1 MLLGEMVITPW
12 GDASTLRERRL
23 PPGPG
28 TPRAEVAQNQR
39 ERLFAAMVATA
50 AGKGYAQTSVGDL
63 AELSGVSSRTF
74 YDLFADKEACFL
86 ATLEAILAPTEAI
99 TAAKMS
105 QEGSWLERAEG
116 AMAAF
121 VKMLV
126 DQPAAARLCLVET
139 YAAGP
144 AATQRIDEALGAFAA
159 LMQQAFEEQPER
171 RGMPREMTRGL
182 VGGLRKVIHTRL
194 HRGTE
199 AELTRQLPEL
209 MELGLGYRP
218 PPKALRGAAR
228 RRGGRG
234 RAAERSVEGASAA
247 AAGEDPA
254 ERIVRATAVVVA
266 AKGYRTATIA
276 DVVEAAGASL
286 NTFYAHFASKE
297 EAFDAALY
305 SGRARM
311 LGVLMPIFRRA
322 RNWPEGVRAMTQA
335 SLAFLAAEP
344 EFARLITIEVYAA
357 GAEALERRDLGLEGT
372 TVTLEGGLR
381 YAPGVTAVQR
391 EAIMASLYAMVS
403 NRLQR
408 QGAANLPEM
417 GPLAT
422 YMTLAPFIGAEDAC
436 QVANGGSWI
445 EPS

>member
-1 MLLGEMVITPW
+1 MVTTPW
-12 GDASTLRERRL
+12 GNASTLRERRL

-28 TPRAEVAQNQR
+28 TPRSEVVQNQR

-50 AGKGYAQTSVGDL
+50 ASKGYAQTSVGDL

-86 ATLEAILAPTEAI
+86 ATLEAIIAPAEAI
-99 TAAKMS
+99 TVAKMS

-116 AMAAF
+116 AMGTF

-144 AATQRIDEALGAFAA
+144 VATQRIDEALGAFEA
-159 LMQQAFEEQPER
+159 LMQQAFEERPER
-171 RGMPREMTRGL
+171 RGMPSEMTRGL
-182 VGGLRKVIHTRL
+182 VGGFRKVVHTRL
-194 HRGTE
+194 HRGNE
-199 AELTRQLPEL
+199 AELTNQLAEL
-209 MELGLGYRP
+209 MNLGLGYRP
-218 PPKALRGAAR
+218 PPKPLRGGPR
-228 RRGGRG
+228 RRGGR
-234 RAAERSVEGASAA
+234 ASAETSGGGAA
-247 AAGEDPA
+247 AAPGEEPA
-254 ERIVRATAVVVA
+254 ERIVRATMTMVA
-266 AKGYRTATIA
+266 AKGYRAATIA
-276 DVVEAAGASL
+276 DIVEAAGASL
-286 NTFYAHFASKE
+286 NTFYAHFANKE

-322 RNWPEGVRAMTQA
+322 RNWPEGIRAMTQA

-372 TVTLEGGLR
+372 GVTLEGGLR
-381 YAPGVTAVQR
+381 YCPGVTAVQR

-403 NRLQR
+403 NRLQSE
-408 QGAANLPEM
+408 GAATLPEM
-417 GPLAT
+417 ASLAT
-422 YMTLAPFIGAEDAC
+422 YMVLSPFIGADTAC
-436 QVANGGSWI
+436 EVANGGSWV
-445 EPS
+445 EP

>member
-1 MLLGEMVITPW
+1 V
-12 GDASTLRERRL
+12 
-23 PPGPG
+23 
-28 TPRAEVAQNQR
+28 VQNQR

-86 ATLEAILAPTEAI
+86 DTLEAIIAPAEAI
-99 TAAKMS
+99 TVAKMS
-105 QEGSWLERAEG
+105 QGGSWLERVEG
-116 AMAAF
+116 AMGAF

-144 AATQRIDEALGAFAA
+144 AATQRIDEALGAFEA
-159 LMQQAFEEQPER
+159 LMQQAFEERPER
-171 RGMPREMTRGL
+171 RGMPSEMTRGM

-194 HRGTE
+194 HRGSE
-199 AELTRQLPEL
+199 AELTDQLAEL
-209 MELGLGYRP
+209 LELGLGYRP
-218 PPKALRGAAR
+218 PPKPLRGGPR
-228 RRGGRG
+228 RRGGQPKAG
-234 RAAERSVEGASAA
+234 TGDGGAAVS
-247 AAGEDPA
+247 GEEPA
-254 ERIVRATAVVVA
+254 ERIVRATMTMVA
-266 AKGYRTATIA
+266 AKGYQRATIA
-276 DVVEAAGASL
+276 DIVEAAGASL

-322 RNWPEGVRAMTQA
+322 RNWPEGIRAMTQA

-344 EFARLITIEVYAA
+344 DFARLITIEVYAA

-403 NRLQR
+403 NRLQSG
-408 QGAANLPEM
+408 GAASLPEM
-417 GPLAT
+417 APLAT
-422 YMTLAPFIGAEDAC
+422 YMVLSPFIGAEAAC
-436 QVANGGSWI
+436 EVANGGSWV
-445 EPS
+445 EP